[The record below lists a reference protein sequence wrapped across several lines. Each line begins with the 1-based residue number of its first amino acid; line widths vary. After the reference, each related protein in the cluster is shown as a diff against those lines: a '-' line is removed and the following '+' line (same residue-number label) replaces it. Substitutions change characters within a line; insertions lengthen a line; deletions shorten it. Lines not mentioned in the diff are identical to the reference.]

1 MRAGMQPPGGAPL
14 SLGKKIRL
22 RRTMA
27 GPTTFCMPELKD
39 FSSSVAIIV
48 SSCDAFFDA
57 WRPFVFFF
65 RKHWSDCPFPV
76 FLIVNR
82 LRVRSQFIQPIMVG
96 PDRDWAANM
105 QVALNHIAQPYV
117 LYFQEDYFL
126 NGPVN
131 REQLA
136 ADFAY
141 AFERDAAS
149 FCFYGRS
156 QLEHDFVP
164 LNNRFGIVPRDSD
177 GRTRLQVTLWKKD
190 VLLSAARPG
199 ESAWNMEARAS
210 ERTRDLLAL
219 SYIGRDN
226 VPIPYLM
233 SAISRGLW
241 TPEAIALCQKKGIPI
256 SPHFRSLHSE
266 VPWRRR
272 LRRGFGRIRL
282 AAALARQG
290 DREIDLDRYDE

>member
-1 MRAGMQPPGGAPL
+1 
-14 SLGKKIRL
+14 
-22 RRTMA
+22 MA
-27 GPTTFCMPELKD
+27 GLTTSSMPELKD
-39 FSSSVAIIV
+39 FASSVAIVV

-57 WRPFVFFF
+57 WRPFAFFF

-82 LRVRSQFIQPIMVG
+82 LRVRSNFIQPITVG

-105 QVALNHIAQPYV
+105 EVALKQVTQPYV
-117 LYFQEDYFL
+117 LYLQEDYFL

-136 ADFAY
+136 ADFSY
-141 AFERDAAS
+141 AFDHDAAS

-164 LNNRFGIVPRDSD
+164 LNDRYGVVPRDSD
-177 GRTRLQVTLWKKD
+177 GRTRLQATLWKKD
-190 VLLSAARPG
+190 VLQSALRPG

-219 SYIGRDN
+219 SYMGRDN
-226 VPIPYLM
+226 IPIPYLM
-233 SAISRGLW
+233 SAISRRLW
-241 TPEAIALCQKKGIPI
+241 TPEAISLCQSENLHIRPR
-256 SPHFRSLHSE
+256 FRLDHHE
-266 VPWRRR
+266 VAWRRR
-272 LRRGFGRIRL
+272 WRRALSRIRL
-282 AAALARQG
+282 ALAFASQRHH
-290 DREIDLDRYDE
+290 EIDLDGPSG